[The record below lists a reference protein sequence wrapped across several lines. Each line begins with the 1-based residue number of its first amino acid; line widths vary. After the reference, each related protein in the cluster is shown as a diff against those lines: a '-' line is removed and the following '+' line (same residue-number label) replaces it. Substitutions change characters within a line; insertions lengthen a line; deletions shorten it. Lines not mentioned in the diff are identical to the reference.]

1 MVIDDTSMCFINVH
15 LAAGQSHRAARTA
28 DLAAIMEDKAIF
40 PPADKQPY
48 VNGGNG
54 TGILDHEM
62 VVLNGDLNY
71 RIDQRRE
78 VVISSIQSGDLD
90 FLLPHDQ
97 LHKEMRGNHA
107 FRLRSFAEPPITFAP
122 TYKYDPG
129 TNNYDSSDKRRI
141 PAWCDRVLYLKNER
155 VHPLNYQ
162 RYEITCSDHK
172 PVSAGLAMQ
181 VKRINADLMR
191 ATYKEILQDWVRRE
205 ADMLPKIAAAYAAL
219 Y

>member
-1 MVIDDTSMCFINVH
+1 MDDTSMCFINVH
-15 LAAGQSHRAARTA
+15 LAAGQSHRTARTA

-40 PPADKQPY
+40 PPADKLPY

-54 TGILDHEM
+54 TAILDHEM

-90 FLLPHDQ
+90 FLLEHDQ
-97 LHKEMRGNHA
+97 LRKEMRGNHA
-107 FRLRSFAEPPITFAP
+107 FRLRNFSEPPIDFPP

-141 PAWCDRVLYLKNER
+141 PAWCDRILFLNNHRIE
-155 VHPLNYQ
+155 PLAYE
-162 RYEITCSDHK
+162 RYEITTSDHK
-172 PVSAGLAMQ
+172 PVSAGLGMQ
-181 VKRINADLMR
+181 VKRIDALRMR
-191 ATYKEILQDWVRRE
+191 ETHKEVVAAWHERE
-205 ADMLPKIAAAYAAL
+205 AEMLAKITEAYATL
-219 Y
+219 V

>member
-1 MVIDDTSMCFINVH
+1 
-15 LAAGQSHRAARTA
+15 
-28 DLAAIMEDKAIF
+28 
-40 PPADKQPY
+40 
-48 VNGGNG
+48 
-54 TGILDHEM
+54 
-62 VVLNGDLNY
+62 
-71 RIDQRRE
+71 
-78 VVISSIQSGDLD
+78 
-90 FLLPHDQ
+90 
-97 LHKEMRGNHA
+97 
-107 FRLRSFAEPPITFAP
+107 
-122 TYKYDPG
+122 
-129 TNNYDSSDKRRI
+129 
-141 PAWCDRVLYLKNER
+141 VLYLKNER